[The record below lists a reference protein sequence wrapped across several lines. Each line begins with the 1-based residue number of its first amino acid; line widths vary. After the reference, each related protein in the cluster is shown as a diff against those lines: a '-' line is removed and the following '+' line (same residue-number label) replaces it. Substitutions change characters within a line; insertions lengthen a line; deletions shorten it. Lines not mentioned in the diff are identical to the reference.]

1 MAEGA
6 IRVVG
11 LKELSRDFKRMSK
24 QLSDDLVKEL
34 KDVAEVVADDAE
46 QLALTRIRNM
56 PRSPRWAGMRIGVSR
71 AQGVVYMVPAA
82 RARAASRR
90 TGYARPNLADLLLE
104 EAMDPAAEKNAGKVV
119 DRLDDMLGRIANGN
133 GF

>member
-1 MAEGA
+1 MAEA
-6 IRVVG
+6 IRVIG

-24 QLSDDLVKEL
+24 ELSDELVGEL
-34 KDVAEVVADDAE
+34 KDAAQVVADDAE

-71 AQGVVYMVPAA
+71 AQGLVYVVPAA
-82 RARAASRR
+82 RSKRR
-90 TGYARPNLADLLLE
+90 IKRPNLAALLLD
-104 EAMDPAAEKNAGKVV
+104 EAMDPAVEKNASKVV

>member
-1 MAEGA
+1 MADGA
-6 IRVVG
+6 IRVIG

-24 QLSDDLVKEL
+24 ELSDELVGEL
-34 KDVAEVVADDAE
+34 KDAAQVVVDEAEE
-46 QLALTRIRNM
+46 LALRRIRNM

-71 AQGVVYMVPAA
+71 AQGLVYMVPAA
-82 RARAASRR
+82 RRR
-90 TGYARPNLADLLLE
+90 SGGSGRKNLADLLLD